1 MAMAEFHRPATA
13 QAAVLAELRA
23 RILSGALAPG
33 TALRQD
39 DLAAELGVSRV
50 PLREA
55 LRILESEGHVTYA
68 AHRGYRV
75 VELSLEDLTEIYR
88 LRTVIEDDL
97 ARASVAV
104 LAEDDLVALGSAH
117 DQLAAL
123 ERLADPDLAA
133 LAAANRAFHWA
144 ILRPGPRAHRVLTTL
159 WDASDAYRA
168 HWFAARTN
176 VERGAREHAQ
186 LLAAAQHRD
195 AEAVVR
201 LLDAHRSGAVA
212 ALREVLGR

>member
-1 MAMAEFHRPATA
+1 MAEFHRPTTA

-33 TALRQD
+33 VALRQD
-39 DLAAELGVSRV
+39 DLAADLGVSRV

-55 LRILESEGHVTYA
+55 LRILESEGHVTYT

-75 VELSLEDLTEIYR
+75 VELSLADLTEIYR

-97 ARASVAV
+97 ARASVAA
-104 LAEDDLVALGSAH
+104 LAEGDLVALTTAH
-117 DQLAAL
+117 DRLAGL
-123 ERLADPDLAA
+123 ERLPDPDRAA

-144 ILRPGPRAHRVLTTL
+144 ILRPGPRAHRVLATL

-168 HWFAARTN
+168 HWFAARSN
-176 VERGAREHAQ
+176 IERGAREHAQ
-186 LLAAAQHRD
+186 LLAAAHHRD
-195 AEAVVR
+195 GEAVVR
-201 LLDAHRSGAVA
+201 LLDAHRAGAVA
-212 ALREVLGR
+212 ALRDVLVR

>member
-39 DLAAELGVSRV
+39 DLAGELGVSRV

-75 VELSLEDLTEIYR
+75 VELSLADLTEIYR

-104 LAEDDLVALGSAH
+104 LAEEDLVALGSAH

-195 AEAVVR
+195 AEGVVR

>member
-1 MAMAEFHRPATA
+1 MAEFRRPATA

-23 RILSGALAPG
+23 RILSGALPPG
-33 TALRQD
+33 SALRQD
-39 DLAAELGVSRV
+39 DLAADLGVSRV

-55 LRILESEGHVTYA
+55 LRILESEGHVTYE

-75 VELSLEDLTEIYR
+75 VELSLADLTEIYR

-97 ARASVAV
+97 ARASVAA
-104 LAEDDLVALGSAH
+104 LRDPEVASIRAAH
-117 DQLAAL
+117 AAL
-123 ERLADPDLAA
+123 SRLERGGEPDPAGLATV
-133 LAAANRAFHWA
+133 NRAFHWA

-168 HWFAARTN
+168 HWFARPTN

-186 LLAAAQHRD
+186 LLAAVERRD
-195 AEAVVR
+195 AGAVVA
-201 LLDAHRSGAVA
+201 LLDAHREGAVA

>member
-1 MAMAEFHRPATA
+1 MAEFRRPATA
-13 QAAVLAELRA
+13 QAAVLAELRS
-23 RILSGALAPG
+23 RILTGTLAPG

-75 VELSLEDLTEIYR
+75 VELSLADLTEIYR

-97 ARASVAV
+97 ARAAIAV
-104 LAEDDLVALGSAH
+104 LGPAELSAIVAAH
-117 DQLAAL
+117 EPLAHL
-123 ERLADPDLAA
+123 EESGEPDLAD
-133 LAAANRAFHWA
+133 LARANRSFHWA
-144 ILRPGPRAHRVLTTL
+144 ILRPGPRAHRVLTNL

-168 HWFAARTN
+168 HWFALRTN
-176 VERGAREHAQ
+176 VERGAREHAEV
-186 LLAAAQHRD
+186 LAAVRRRD

-201 LLDAHRSGAVA
+201 LLDEHRSGAVT
-212 ALREVLGR
+212 ALREILGP

>member
-1 MAMAEFHRPATA
+1 
-13 QAAVLAELRA
+13 
-23 RILSGALAPG
+23 
-33 TALRQD
+33 
-39 DLAAELGVSRV
+39 V

-75 VELSLEDLTEIYR
+75 VELSLADLTEIYR

-104 LAEDDLVALGSAH
+104 LAEEDLVALGSAH

>member
-33 TALRQD
+33 IALRQD

-75 VELSLEDLTEIYR
+75 ADLSLADLTEIYR
-88 LRTVIEDDL
+88 LRAVIEDDL
-97 ARASVAV
+97 ARASVTT
-104 LAEDDLVALGSAH
+104 LSEGDLVALGAAH

-123 ERLADPDLAA
+123 ERLPDPDLAL

-144 ILRPGPRAHRVLTTL
+144 ILRPGPRAHRLLTTL

-186 LLAAAQHRD
+186 LVAAAKHRD
-195 AEAVVR
+195 AAAVVR
-201 LLDAHRSGAVA
+201 LLDEHRSGAVA
-212 ALREVLGR
+212 ALREVLER

>member
-1 MAMAEFHRPATA
+1 MAEFRRPATA

-23 RILSGALAPG
+23 RILTGALGPG

-75 VELSLEDLTEIYR
+75 VELSLADLTEIYR
-88 LRTVIEDDL
+88 LRAVIEDDL
-97 ARASVAV
+97 AR
-104 LAEDDLVALGSAH
+104 SA
-117 DQLAAL
+117 LAAL
-123 ERLADPDLAA
+123 GEQELASIRDAHAALARLEAAADPDLAE
-133 LAAANRAFHWA
+133 LARANRAFHWA
-144 ILRPGPRAHRVLTTL
+144 ILRPGPRADRVLTTL

-168 HWFAARTN
+168 HWFALRTN
-176 VERGAREHAQ
+176 VERGAHEHSEV
-186 LLAAAQHRD
+186 LAACQRRD
-195 AEAVVR
+195 TEAVVR
-201 LLDAHRSGAVA
+201 ILDRHRSGAIA
-212 ALREVLGR
+212 ALESVLAP